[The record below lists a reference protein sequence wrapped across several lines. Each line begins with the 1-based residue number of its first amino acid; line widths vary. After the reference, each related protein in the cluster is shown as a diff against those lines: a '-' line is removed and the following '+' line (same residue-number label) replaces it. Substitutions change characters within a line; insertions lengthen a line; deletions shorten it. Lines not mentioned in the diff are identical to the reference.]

1 MIRVLANDGLQE
13 GAIDR
18 LKLAGIEVVNN
29 HYDKD
34 KLKEEIKKFDVLVV
48 RSATK
53 VTADILNEAQKGNL
67 ILQH

>member
-34 KLKEEIKKFDVLVV
+34 KLKEKIKK
-48 RSATK
+48 
-53 VTADILNEAQKGNL
+53 
-67 ILQH
+67 